1 MAEANWSEV
10 FGDTPGP
17 DFGDEKPQ
25 QKTTDWGQ
33 VFGDKPGPTD
43 TSETA
48 TAKDEYEKLVQ
59 SKEAEANKIM
69 KSLGVQGAIEA
80 GIQSTPIVGPIVQ
93 GIGATVGAALP
104 ESLGFATGDTYSKR
118 KEDLYAQFEAMQRA
132 AEKQHPYVKAGT
144 EVASSLVL
152 PAGGISA
159 VGEAATGSKLL
170 GLGLEGA
177 TYGGASA
184 LAEKAGSKPES
195 EQQGVGSSALLGG
208 ELGLGLGAAG
218 ATVGK
223 AIEKFAPEWMSA
235 VGNKDDYQVSQL
247 AKAYDKDVK
256 AGNVSMSF
264 DDWMAAHSNGQP
276 VNLADLGGPNV
287 QKFVTKTF
295 KNQPDLA
302 DQFRDTLLG
311 RSQDASSRFSDF
323 AQSLTDSDLNASQII
338 DEAKQ
343 EAVRA
348 QRQAYAAAYEPENGS
363 GTWNPQWSRWINLPE
378 VKNAIIK
385 TEDDLVNDA
394 QHRNLDPNGRFPE
407 INQVRSPFTSVDT
420 PNGGF
425 KLVMSSPQAVNMKYI
440 DFLQRN
446 LNDAIDAV
454 PSSAQ
459 GGVKDSLINI
469 RKKIISDVTNP
480 DSDYYNA
487 AYANAYNSTPLFR
500 GQTDAFSYGKNLLS
514 SIRDPVKASRIANET
529 GMMTD
534 AEKDFAMKG
543 VMSDML
549 AKATKPDG
557 SLDTRKLQQYFMQG
571 NPRQAMM
578 NAFGGQKYADL
589 KRFVDAESV
598 MAEAYAKSRQL
609 GKVTSTVPRDMS
621 TLLSYLFFDKYAL
634 AKVVADYGNKFMSDR
649 YAKNMVQRLMSDD
662 PQSIRSAYDDII
674 NNKPVRGAF
683 TNMLSRFVP
692 VAGGQAGI
700 QPMGRQTQ
708 TNPVEDYVN
717 SQLQAAGIKR
727 AFGGRVAYKKGGRVE
742 KGEGG
747 SLSELEQYMRDLM
760 GDYGAKRVQRA
771 ADEIPG
777 LEKMYTPEAI
787 KKAFGEKN
795 TVLTSMPTKKFLSF
809 AQPLENNG
817 YYYEDDR
824 GNKLDQEQYVRFL
837 AEKAK
842 TTGLY
847 DVPYLGVKNLEEKG
861 KKIVAGAPYIYKHEG
876 RHRNL
881 GMLREGIP
889 TGLARIFPNEETM
902 VKNKIGKRL
911 EHPEFVSKMNDLMG
925 PSRMVSPETSVSS
938 FSKNPDILHSLQKQ
952 EMPEFYESGGR
963 IHKDDGGG
971 TDTSGG
977 PGSAPGGDGS
987 MSGSEGMGAGS
998 AGDLGGTYSQTVR
1011 NDSNLGGS
1019 DAGFSARAGDT
1030 PGFNTGM
1037 QRGVGPGVGEPS
1049 NQYGGG
1055 GGYGEAPVPQDMT
1068 VHGGPV
1074 FGGPNDQMSNLLSQ
1088 TPGPALM
1095 QKALDNAG
1103 TFGGWFSGLN
1113 SPQPGNPYSD
1123 ISMAGSQQMINNINA
1138 GNPSDFGTL
1147 AGIEGR
1153 YGSTQP
1159 AHPSTPTPG
1168 SAYGPDSSVNP
1179 ASPTTSDNAYNYT
1192 PSGVAPMGGYSGIPK
1207 YQGVGAGSPVDA
1219 YNRQASPTA
1228 NTVRSDFNNAF
1239 ANAAA
1244 AGLHTF
1250 DWTNPVTGQ
1259 RGTYAVKARA
1269 TGGVVKRATGG
1280 RIPEVD
1286 KLYKAAKKLVDN
1298 STKPML
1304 NVDDDYIAKA
1314 LRVAKGLV

>member
-17 DFGDEKPQ
+17 DFGAEKPQ

-69 KSLGVQGAIEA
+69 KGLGVQGAIEA

-132 AEKQHPYVKAGT
+132 AEKQHPYVKTGT
-144 EVASSLVL
+144 EIASSLAL

-223 AIEKFAPEWMSA
+223 AVEKFAPEWMSA

-247 AKAYDKDVK
+247 AKAMNKDVK
-256 AGNVSMSF
+256 AGTASMPV
-264 DDWMAAHSNGQP
+264 DDFFNSMQNGSQL
-276 VNLADLGGPNV
+276 NITDFGPNT
-287 QKFVTKTF
+287 QKYVEKIF

-302 DQFRDTLLG
+302 DQFRNKLLD
-311 RSQDASSRFSDF
+311 RANDSATDFSSF
-323 AQSLTDSDLNASQII
+323 ARNLANSDLNADRILTEAKAEASKAK
-338 DEAKQ
+338 DEA
-343 EAVRA
+343 
-348 QRQAYAAAYEPENGS
+348 YTAAYQPGNGA
-363 GTWNPQWSRWINLPE
+363 GTWNPEWTRSINLPE
-378 VKNAIIK
+378 VKTAIQDA
-385 TEDDLVNDA
+385 EDALVKDA
-394 QHRNLDPNGRFPE
+394 AYKDANPNGRFP
-407 INQVRSPFTSVDT
+407 IIGQVKSPFTT
-420 PNGGF
+420 IEAPNGAF
-425 KLVMSSPQAVNMKYI
+425 KYVVSSPQAVDMKYI
-440 DFLQRN
+440 DFLQRK
-446 LNDAIDAV
+446 LNDQIDLI
-454 PSSAQ
+454 PSRSE
-459 GGVKDSLINI
+459 GGVKNSLVNI
-469 RKKIISDVTNP
+469 RQKILSDVTTP
-480 DSDYYNA
+480 GSPYYNA
-487 AYANAYNSTPLFR
+487 DFAEAFNSTPLFR
-500 GQTDAFSYGKNLLS
+500 GESDAFTYGTNILARARDSVAS
-514 SIRDPVKASRIANET
+514 SKIMNET
-529 GMMTD
+529 AMMTP
-534 AEKDFAMKG
+534 AEKNFAVQG
-543 VMSDML
+543 VMSKML
-549 AKATKPDG
+549 ADSTITDAVGNSFLNTK
-557 SLDTRKLQQYFMQG
+557 KLQQYFAPG
-571 NPRQAMM
+571 NTNQAMM
-578 NAFGGQKYADL
+578 NAFGAQKYADL
-589 KRFVDAESV
+589 KRYVDMQSIMSETFNKA
-598 MAEAYAKSRQL
+598 RQY
-609 GKVTSTVPRDMS
+609 GKVQSTVPRDLS
-621 TLLSYLFFDKYAL
+621 TIVGFLLFDKYAL
-634 AKVVADYGNKFMSDR
+634 AKVLADIGNKFMTDR
-649 YAKNMVQRLMSDD
+649 YAKSMVQRLMSDD

-674 NNKPVRGAF
+674 NNKPVRGAV

-727 AFGGRVAYKKGGRVE
+727 AFGGRVAYKG
-742 KGEGG
+742 
-747 SLSELEQYMRDLM
+747 
-760 GDYGAKRVQRA
+760 
-771 ADEIPG
+771 
-777 LEKMYTPEAI
+777 
-787 KKAFGEKN
+787 
-795 TVLTSMPTKKFLSF
+795 
-809 AQPLENNG
+809 
-817 YYYEDDR
+817 
-824 GNKLDQEQYVRFL
+824 
-837 AEKAK
+837 
-842 TTGLY
+842 
-847 DVPYLGVKNLEEKG
+847 
-861 KKIVAGAPYIYKHEG
+861 
-876 RHRNL
+876 
-881 GMLREGIP
+881 
-889 TGLARIFPNEETM
+889 
-902 VKNKIGKRL
+902 
-911 EHPEFVSKMNDLMG
+911 
-925 PSRMVSPETSVSS
+925 
-938 FSKNPDILHSLQKQ
+938 
-952 EMPEFYESGGR
+952 GGR

-971 TDTSGG
+971 TDGG
-977 PGSAPGGDGS
+977 PGSAPGGDES

-998 AGDLGGTYSQTVR
+998 AGNLGGTDSQTVR

-1103 TFGGWFSGLN
+1103 TFGGWFAGLN

-1179 ASPTTSDNAYNYT
+1179 ASPTSSDNAYNYT
-1192 PSGVAPMGGYSGIPK
+1192 PRGVAPVGGYSGIPE
-1207 YQGVGAGSPVDA
+1207 YQGVGVGSPIDA
-1219 YNRQASPTA
+1219 YNRQTSPTA

-1259 RGTYAVKARA
+1259 RGTYAVKTRA